1 MEYYPL
7 INPAALPK
15 EQRANGLIAISSS
28 SSQQGKQDKS
38 PLPSPQELTCAPPSP
53 SINPPPS
60 SPPRPSSDQN
70 PEPFLATDH
79 GDRCCCVPG
88 TRATLP
94 SVRSRHPCSRVVLIR
109 SFFLSFS
116 CWPAGG
122 CLGAGLRLGSR
133 RRELRDQGAC
143 LSARLCWNSLM
154 CGSFRVRGIFE

>member
-94 SVRSRHPCSRVVLIR
+94 SVRSRRFLLARRADSV
-109 SFFLSFS
+109 FLS
-116 CWPAGG
+116 
-122 CLGAGLRLGSR
+122 LAGLQVAVSAPVFGSDR
-133 RRELRDQGAC
+133 GV
-143 LSARLCWNSLM
+143 
-154 CGSFRVRGIFE
+154 GSSGIKVRASVPVCAEIR

>member
-109 SFFLSFS
+109 SFFLLLA
-116 CWPAGG
+116 CRW
-122 CLGAGLRLGSR
+122 LSR
-133 RRELRDQGAC
+133 RRS
-143 LSARLCWNSLM
+143 SARIAASGAP
-154 CGSFRVRGIFE
+154 GSRCVPQCPSVLEFANARLFWGNPRDSVG